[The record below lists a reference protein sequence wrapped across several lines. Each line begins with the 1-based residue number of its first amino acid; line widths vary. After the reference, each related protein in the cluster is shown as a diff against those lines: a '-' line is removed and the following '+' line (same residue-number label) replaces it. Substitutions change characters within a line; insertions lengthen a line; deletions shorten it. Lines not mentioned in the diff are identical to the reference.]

1 MCSNS
6 TTNGIPIFNFSG
18 VGSFIIM
25 FVGIKGPSSSSTM
38 AVTKGTSSTNPGCGA
53 LCTIEYVN
61 RVAFP
66 LALIHLVSFLR
77 APGDISL
84 G

>member
-6 TTNGIPIFNFSG
+6 TINGIPIFNFSG
-18 VGSFIIM
+18 VGSSIMM
-25 FVGIKGPSSSSTM
+25 FVGIKGPSSSSTI

-61 RVAFP
+61 NVAFP
-66 LALIHLVSFLR
+66 LAFIHLVSFLR
-77 APGDISL
+77 TPGDMSL

>member
-18 VGSFIIM
+18 VGSSIIM
-25 FVGIKGPSSSSTM
+25 FVGIKGPSASSTI
-38 AVTKGTSSTNPGCGA
+38 AVTKGTSSINPGCGA